1 MKDKEFGLIEL
12 LRLKYRREDQI
23 ILTFCKFGFTQ
34 KLDPT
39 SFNLPKFQDSN
50 KSTPDSCRNDWNQMN
65 DENLGPYNVYDWNTE
80 IGGQNN
86 SDILQN
92 RFAPEIRAPFYD
104 F

>member
-1 MKDKEFGLIEL
+1 
-12 LRLKYRREDQI
+12 
-23 ILTFCKFGFTQ
+23 
-34 KLDPT
+34 
-39 SFNLPKFQDSN
+39 
-50 KSTPDSCRNDWNQMN
+50 MN